1 MRIEPGP
8 VPEPVVDFDIRK
20 GRAKAKAPVFE
31 TGGLSMIGHGG
42 VNLKDE
48 TIDINIDPRAKKVS
62 LLKLAMVPVNIGG
75 TLAKPTVIPD
85 LGGAAIGVVTGA
97 VTTTD
102 VATDIAKGG
111 VSALGKLVG
120 VDANKEMGG
129 ASGNIDDTDY
139 CKLALAGRP
148 LARAKA
154 KPLPAALSSTS
165 QPPPTQPRKPSSGDS
180 TIDKLDRKLD
190 EIDKGLGDAL
200 KGLFGK

>member
-1 MRIEPGP
+1 
-8 VPEPVVDFDIRK
+8 
-20 GRAKAKAPVFE
+20 
-31 TGGLSMIGHGG
+31 MIGHGG

-85 LGGAAIGVVTGA
+85 LGGAA
-97 VTTTD
+97 TTATD

-111 VSALGKLVG
+111 VASLGKLVG

-129 ASGNIDDTDY
+129 ASGNIDDSDY

-165 QPPPTQPRKPSSGDS
+165 QPPPTQPRKPSSSDS

>member
-1 MRIEPGP
+1 
-8 VPEPVVDFDIRK
+8 
-20 GRAKAKAPVFE
+20 
-31 TGGLSMIGHGG
+31 MIGHGG

-75 TLAKPTVIPD
+75 TLAKPTVLPD

-102 VATDIAKGG
+102 VTTDIVKGG
-111 VSALGKLVG
+111 VSALGKFVG
-120 VDANKEMGG
+120 VDSNKERGG
-129 ASGNIDDTDY
+129 ASKNIDDTDY

-154 KPLPAALSSTS
+154 KPPPAGFFSTS

-190 EIDKGLGDAL
+190 ENGKGLGDAL

>member
-1 MRIEPGP
+1 
-8 VPEPVVDFDIRK
+8 
-20 GRAKAKAPVFE
+20 
-31 TGGLSMIGHGG
+31 MIGHGG

-75 TLAKPTVIPD
+75 ALAKPTVIPD
-85 LGGAAIGVVTGA
+85 LGGAAIGVATGA
-97 VTTTD
+97 VTT
-102 VATDIAKGG
+102 ATDIAKGG
-111 VSALGKLVG
+111 VSALSKLVG

>member
-1 MRIEPGP
+1 MLADVANACAQYP
-8 VPEPVVDFDIRK
+8 
-20 GRAKAKAPVFE
+20 A
-31 TGGLSMIGHGG
+31 
-42 VNLKDE
+42 
-48 TIDINIDPRAKKVS
+48 
-62 LLKLAMVPVNIGG
+62 KLAFVLIQ
-75 TLAKPTVIPD
+75 TAFA
-85 LGGAAIGVVTGA
+85 LGAGVVTGA
-97 VTTTD
+97 VTT
-102 VATDIAKGG
+102 ATDIAKGG
-111 VSALGKLVG
+111 VSSLGKLVG

>member
-1 MRIEPGP
+1 M
-8 VPEPVVDFDIRK
+8 
-20 GRAKAKAPVFE
+20 FE

-97 VTTTD
+97 VTTATD

-111 VSALGKLVG
+111 VSSLGKLVG

>member
-1 MRIEPGP
+1 
-8 VPEPVVDFDIRK
+8 
-20 GRAKAKAPVFE
+20 
-31 TGGLSMIGHGG
+31 MIGHSG

-48 TIDINIDPRAKKVS
+48 TIDINIEPRAKKVS
-62 LLKLAMVPVNIGG
+62 LLKLAMVPVYIGG

-85 LGGAAIGVVTGA
+85 LGAAAIGVVTGA
-97 VTTTD
+97 

-111 VSALGKLVG
+111 VSSLGKLVG
-120 VDANKEMGG
+120 VDANQEMGG

-139 CKLALAGRP
+139 CKFALAGRP
-148 LARAKA
+148 LARAKG
-154 KPLPAALSSTS
+154 KPPPAALPSTS
-165 QPPPTQPRKPSSGDS
+165 LPPPTKPRKPSSGDS

>member
-1 MRIEPGP
+1 M
-8 VPEPVVDFDIRK
+8 
-20 GRAKAKAPVFE
+20 FE
-31 TGGLSMIGHGG
+31 TGRLSMIGHGG

-111 VSALGKLVG
+111 VSSLGKLVG

-154 KPLPAALSSTS
+154 KPPPAALSSTS

-190 EIDKGLGDAL
+190 ENDKGLGDAL

>member
-1 MRIEPGP
+1 M
-8 VPEPVVDFDIRK
+8 
-20 GRAKAKAPVFE
+20 FE

-97 VTTTD
+97 VTTATD

-120 VDANKEMGG
+120 VDANKEVGG

-139 CKLALAGRP
+139 CKLVLAGRA
-148 LARAKA
+148 LAKG
-154 KPLPAALSSTS
+154 KPPPAALSSTS